1 VLAVIHLT
9 AEAPDEYFAIIRNT
23 LRMPSKP
30 ANPTPDVVFKALGSP
45 VRLTLVRT
53 LTGGERCVCDLVEA
67 CGLGWSTTSKHLDV
81 LREAGVVSSDKRGQ
95 KIFYR
100 LELAC
105 VPDFIACLDG
115 AKARRPVARPACDCA

>member
-1 VLAVIHLT
+1 
-9 AEAPDEYFAIIRNT
+9 
-23 LRMPSKP
+23 MPSKP
-30 ANPTPDVVFKALGSP
+30 SITTPDVVFKALGNP
-45 VRLTLVRT
+45 APLTLVRK
-53 LTGGERCVCDLVEA
+53 LTDGEHCVCDLVEA

-105 VPDFIACLDG
+105 VSDFIACLDG
-115 AKARRPVARPACDCA
+115 TKARRRVARPACDGA

>member
-1 VLAVIHLT
+1 MLAKASPT
-9 AEAPDEYFAIIRNT
+9 SPDA
-23 LRMPSKP
+23 
-30 ANPTPDVVFKALGSP
+30 VFKALGSP
-45 VRLTLVRT
+45 ARLTLVRT
-53 LTGGERCVCDLVEA
+53 LTDGERCVCDLVAA

-105 VPDFIACLDG
+105 VAHVPYALYVH
-115 AKARRPVARPACDCA
+115 RYLRPQAVKFVVCHNLPQIW

>member
-1 VLAVIHLT
+1 MPPKARPT
-9 AEAPDEYFAIIRNT
+9 SPDA
-23 LRMPSKP
+23 
-30 ANPTPDVVFKALGSP
+30 VFKALGSP
-45 VRLTLVRT
+45 ARLTLVRT
-53 LTGGERCVCDLVEA
+53 LTDGERCVCDLVAA

-105 VPDFIACLDG
+105 VAQFVSCLDG
-115 AKARRPVARPACDCA
+115 ACADQPTRLVACCA